1 MSPDT
6 AASLCAACLV
16 LTSQLQLAVSES
28 HRSFAHQSLMEI
40 QLRKIWISLLPP
52 PFISCLA
59 CLHSVFLTS
68 AYGRC
73 AMRTCARARAHTH
86 TRTRTHSLTHSLTHT
101 LSVSSPAVLAV
112 TFTYGSLEEELQKEK
127 DERAKESQDRDEQLR
142 KLHEILSQ
150 TSQRDAEQ
158 AQQVEAKSSQAA
170 ALQKELRSLQRLH
183 LKQQQVLQSQLLAAK
198 INTQELLRDCA
209 VCENEM
215 ASLLQEQETFQ
226 ARVRA
231 RVLLSMPP
239 CHVSTSSR

>member
-1 MSPDT
+1 M
-6 AASLCAACLV
+6 
-16 LTSQLQLAVSES
+16 
-28 HRSFAHQSLMEI
+28 
-40 QLRKIWISLLPP
+40 LPP

-68 AYGRC
+68 AYGRG
-73 AMRTCARARAHTH
+73 AMRTRAHTHTH